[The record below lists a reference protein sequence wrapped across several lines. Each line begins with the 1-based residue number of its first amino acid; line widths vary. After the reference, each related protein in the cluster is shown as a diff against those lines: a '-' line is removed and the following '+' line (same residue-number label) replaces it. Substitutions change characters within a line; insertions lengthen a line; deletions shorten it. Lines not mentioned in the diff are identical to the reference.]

1 MEMCI
6 MVSHASESVL
16 SNTDIICL
24 GAVGNELPNGN
35 IIFTYNDEQ
44 NKRVC
49 D

>member
-1 MEMCI
+1 MI
-6 MVSHASESVL
+6 DDDIN
-16 SNTDIICL
+16 NTL
-24 GAVGNELPNGN
+24 VGNELPNGN